1 MGKIWIFL
9 LMMCCGVLPAQRAID
24 FEEIHR
30 NVQDST
36 SVYFYE
42 KLTYQFVYRPTSL
55 DSLQA
60 RHLYYGQLKG
70 KKKPNELEKSDFFKL
85 VHAGNWKEAIPE
97 GEKILQ
103 TDPVN
108 LEVLGIMLGA
118 YSKTDPENPQ
128 LALRGLQFR
137 TLVEAVLAATTEH
150 KSQKIYTVMKVV
162 DSYIIAGVQNI
173 DLGTYTRRSEHTP
186 EGIID
191 HWRQGHNRIS
201 FLVVY
206 SQD

>member
-1 MGKIWIFL
+1 MLI
-9 LMMCCGVLPAQRAID
+9 MCCSVLPAQRAID

-85 VHAGNWKEAIPE
+85 VRAGNWKEAIPE

-191 HWRQGHNRIS
+191 HWRQGRNRIS